1 MRVARKIE
9 RDAPTPP
16 SLSNSLS
23 IPTPLPAVRAASSA
37 TARAAA
43 RSTEEAMGGG
53 GVAAGAAMRQRAACG
68 GALLAPKG
76 GRQAPREGRAGEGRV
91 RRAVM
96 EVARGGWLLCAGGR
110 EERMQTR
117 ESERPRTR
125 KNSPPPC
132 FPKARARTS
141 LPHTH
146 SPPHHGHGG
155 VRYVALASSD
165 RVRPRPHG
173 RRDRQAGHTHRTSCL
188 LSQMLP
194 LPPPHSPPSLPAHP
208 THRPGDDGGPPA
220 GAGAAW
226 GGRRSPVSFVCRSTP
241 PPPLSGAAV
250 LAIRPRPPPSHA
262 FSSSLLPTQTALS
275 AGTEVALSAA
285 SSWAGSSSARWASYS
300 RPR

>member
-1 MRVARKIE
+1 
-9 RDAPTPP
+9 
-16 SLSNSLS
+16 
-23 IPTPLPAVRAASSA
+23 
-37 TARAAA
+37 
-43 RSTEEAMGGG
+43 
-53 GVAAGAAMRQRAACG
+53 VAAGAAMRQRAACG

-76 GRQAPREGRAGEGRV
+76 GRQAPREGRAGAGRV

-173 RRDRQAGHTHRTSCL
+173 RRDRQAVA
-188 LSQMLP
+188 
-194 LPPPHSPPSLPAHP
+194 PH
-208 THRPGDDGGPPA
+208 
-220 GAGAAW
+220 
-226 GGRRSPVSFVCRSTP
+226 FV
-241 PPPLSGAAV
+241 PPLSNA
-250 LAIRPRPPPSHA
+250 PSP
-262 FSSSLLPTQTALS
+262 SSSQPTLPPCAPYAPPGRRWRPAGRRRRRVGRSSLPGKFCLSLDAAAATVGRRCAGHLPSPSSFSRLLVLSPPHAHSAERRDGGGFVSGFILGGVVFGALGFLFAPQVSDGERRRRRSKKGGTSNPALALS
-275 AGTEVALSAA
+275 L
-285 SSWAGSSSARWASYS
+285 
-300 RPR
+300 